1 VRVRGAEKTRST
13 AEGSGSAVR
22 PTAASAG
29 SRGDAL
35 GVARI
40 CARTLIAASTMAL
53 AGCFLFVPLILP
65 QIEVHLD
72 QEFAREVA
80 WSLWWCWIVHLIAR
94 LLF

>member
-1 VRVRGAEKTRST
+1 VRVRGAERTRST
-13 AEGSGSAVR
+13 AEGSGSAEK
-22 PTAASAG
+22 PTAANAG
-29 SRGDAL
+29 SRADAL
-35 GVARI
+35 GFARI
-40 CARTLIAASTMAL
+40 CARTTIAASTMAL

-65 QIEVHLD
+65 RIEVHLD